1 MNDDSPRGF
10 EKIKYWWYRALGY
23 SDTQARWQLRKRPEE
38 TSQRRELRYT
48 HCASCQHLM
57 LLSDDRCGRC
67 GQSQNIPSWWIKLS
81 HSISVQPEAV
91 IPFIVALCLFG
102 YLIQI
107 QLGGSLMGGI
117 GGDHEVSRRIL
128 FVGASLP
135 MPLSTH
141 LSPEYGWRLFTYTL
155 LHGNLMHIGFN
166 LVALFQ
172 IGPLVARTFGFS
184 RTFLIWVASGAGA
197 ILLPA
202 TIFPTTGLTIGA
214 SGSVFGLIGV
224 AMVFGHRV
232 GTAQG
237 RFIRNKMIEWTV
249 FCTLFGMMMGGVA
262 HSAHFGGL
270 ITGGLSSFLIKPPQ
284 SATDRARSALLL
296 LPALLFVA
304 WSLWVAYGVYQE
316 LSLY

>member
-1 MNDDSPRGF
+1 MSDDSPKGF
-10 EKIKYWWYRALGY
+10 DKLKYWWFRALGY
-23 SDTQARWQLRKRPEE
+23 SDTQARWQLRRSPKEPE
-38 TSQRRELRYT
+38 QHRELKFKN
-48 HCASCQHLM
+48 CSSCQHLM
-57 LLSDDRCGRC
+57 LVTDHRCVRC
-67 GQSQNIPSWWIKLS
+67 GQGHYLPSWWLKLS
-81 HSISVQPEAV
+81 HNLNVSSEAV

-107 QLGGSLMGGI
+107 KLGGSLMGGV
-117 GGDHEVSRRIL
+117 GGDPEVSRRIL
-128 FVGASLP
+128 ILGASLP
-135 MPLSTH
+135 MPLSEH
-141 LSPEYGWRLFTYTL
+141 LSPQYAWRLFTYTL
-155 LHGNLMHIGFN
+155 MHGNLMHIAFN

-184 RTFLIWVASGAGA
+184 RTLLIWVVSGAGA

-202 TIFPTTGLTIGA
+202 LIFPKTGLTIGA

-249 FCTLFGMMMGGVA
+249 FCTLFGFMMGGVA

-270 ITGGLSSFLIKPPQ
+270 ITGGIFSYLIKPPR
-284 SATDRARSALLL
+284 TELDHFRSALLF
-296 LPALLFVA
+296 LPSLLFII
-304 WSLWVAYGVYQE
+304 WSLWAGYEVYE
-316 LSLY
+316 AISLY